1 MPDEVVEPVRSI
13 GKVQKY
19 VVGADF
25 ESYAE
30 QLEFYFLANG
40 ITDLKQR
47 KAVLLTNL
55 PTETYQLAKD
65 LVAPNLSRE
74 DTVTYTSIVERL
86 QKQLKPQKSAL
97 VARYEFDN
105 RSRKAGETVSEYVA
119 NLKHLATECKFNE
132 AMRLERL
139 RDRLVSGIQDKKMM
153 SELLK
158 LKLEELTFDI
168 AVAKCIAIE
177 QSYKDIQALQ
187 GGVESNPVNMLT
199 RSKQK
204 GKARSKQD
212 MTPAPKEPR
221 VLEKSYGKKCY
232 RCKGDHEHKSCPFKK
247 EQCHYCKKTGHI
259 QRACRQK
266 SKAPQGSRAPVNCM
280 GDGSDESSAEEIGDM
295 YHTTASRS
303 ERKPFTASIQVEGQD
318 ITMEIDTGSAVSII
332 TERVYLEYF
341 QHLQLQESSL
351 QLRTYTGEV
360 VKPEG
365 VINVTVIYQEQ
376 AKVLPLYV
384 LKSKGPC
391 LFGRDWMAQI
401 RLDWPLLHMKT
412 RPRNLTEVLGQHAA
426 VFSEGLGRL
435 KNIKAQIH
443 LKEGAQPRFYKAR
456 TMALARKPAVEQALE
471 NLEGQGVLK
480 KITHSEWA
488 TPIVTPVK
496 KDGSVRVC
504 GDFKVTVNPQLEIDE
519 YPLPRIDDIYA
530 NLSGGKQFSVLD
542 LRQAYLQMEVDEAHR
557 KYLTINTH
565 RGLFQYQRLP
575 YGVASAPAIWQRSM
589 DQVLQGISGAQCYLD
604 DIIVTGKTLEEHL
617 ATLDQVLQRL
627 EEYGLKVN
635 QAKCKFLQDSVE
647 YLGHVISAS
656 GLQQSPAKVEAIINM
671 PAPEG
676 STQLRSFIGM
686 AQYYAR
692 FMPNLA
698 TELAPLH
705 HLLKK
710 DVPWQWTETEQDAFE
725 KVKSLLLKDN
735 VLVHYDSDLPL
746 VLASDSSSYGLGAV
760 LSHVMPDGSDR
771 PIAYASRSLS
781 VREKKYAQIEKEAL
795 SIVWGV
801 KKFQTYLEGRRFSL
815 ITDHK
820 PLKYIMDPGKAVP
833 VTAAARL
840 QRWCLFLGA
849 FSYTIQYRNTKQHA
863 NCDGLSRL
871 PLTVTPPDKPDET
884 EVHQL
889 SVLETLPVK
898 AKELK
903 VYTRRDPVLAQV
915 MELVQTGWE
924 EPVNTPEIAPYA
936 HRRDE
941 ITVHQGQILMWGNRV
956 IVPRKLQD
964 RVLETIHEGHLGVGK
979 MKGLARGYVWWPNLD
994 KDIECAA
1001 RNCDG
1006 CQELGK
1012 NPASIPL
1019 HRWEF
1024 PAQPWQR
1031 LHVDFAG
1038 PIQGKMILVCT
1049 DAHSKWPEV
1058 VVMKNTSV
1066 EETVATLRSI
1076 FARMGFPEQMVTDNG
1091 PQFTSHVFKKF
1102 TSMNGV
1108 RHVTGAPYHPSTNGM
1123 AERLVQ
1129 SFKHAVKADKSN
1141 RTLEHKIDR
1150 FLLAYRTAPHA
1161 TTGISPAQLIFQ
1173 RNPRTRLD
1181 LIKPDL
1187 KRDVDSKLLV
1197 DESRKFTQFPEG
1209 ERVWIRNY
1217 RNGPKWVRGTVLEQ
1231 TGPVLYK
1238 VQTQD
1243 KVWKRHM
1250 DQLRCD
1256 RSCASPNTEPQDD
1269 HDAGESDAGE
1279 STSPIAGTTTDAEV
1293 DPPEPT
1299 LAETETELTTRG
1311 TTELPQD
1318 HIPTAKTTRC
1328 GRVVKT
1334 PARFQDFVRD

>member
-1 MPDEVVEPVRSI
+1 
-13 GKVQKY
+13 
-19 VVGADF
+19 
-25 ESYAE
+25 
-30 QLEFYFLANG
+30 
-40 ITDLKQR
+40 
-47 KAVLLTNL
+47 
-55 PTETYQLAKD
+55 
-65 LVAPNLSRE
+65 
-74 DTVTYTSIVERL
+74 
-86 QKQLKPQKSAL
+86 
-97 VARYEFDN
+97 
-105 RSRKAGETVSEYVA
+105 
-119 NLKHLATECKFNE
+119 
-132 AMRLERL
+132 
-139 RDRLVSGIQDKKMM
+139 
-153 SELLK
+153 
-158 LKLEELTFDI
+158 
-168 AVAKCIAIE
+168 
-177 QSYKDIQALQ
+177 
-187 GGVESNPVNMLT
+187 
-199 RSKQK
+199 
-204 GKARSKQD
+204 
-212 MTPAPKEPR
+212 
-221 VLEKSYGKKCY
+221 
-232 RCKGDHEHKSCPFKK
+232 
-247 EQCHYCKKTGHI
+247 
-259 QRACRQK
+259 
-266 SKAPQGSRAPVNCM
+266 
-280 GDGSDESSAEEIGDM
+280 
-295 YHTTASRS
+295 
-303 ERKPFTASIQVEGQD
+303 
-318 ITMEIDTGSAVSII
+318 
-332 TERVYLEYF
+332 
-341 QHLQLQESSL
+341 
-351 QLRTYTGEV
+351 
-360 VKPEG
+360 
-365 VINVTVIYQEQ
+365 
-376 AKVLPLYV
+376 
-384 LKSKGPC
+384 
-391 LFGRDWMAQI
+391 
-401 RLDWPLLHMKT
+401 
-412 RPRNLTEVLGQHAA
+412 
-426 VFSEGLGRL
+426 
-435 KNIKAQIH
+435 
-443 LKEGAQPRFYKAR
+443 
-456 TMALARKPAVEQALE
+456 
-471 NLEGQGVLK
+471 
-480 KITHSEWA
+480 
-488 TPIVTPVK
+488 
-496 KDGSVRVC
+496 
-504 GDFKVTVNPQLEIDE
+504 
-519 YPLPRIDDIYA
+519 
-530 NLSGGKQFSVLD
+530 
-542 LRQAYLQMEVDEAHR
+542 
-557 KYLTINTH
+557 
-565 RGLFQYQRLP
+565 
-575 YGVASAPAIWQRSM
+575 M

-735 VLVHYDSDLPL
+735 ILVHYDPDLPL

-760 LSHVMPDGSDR
+760 LSHVMPDGSER

-849 FSYTIQYRNTKQHA
+849 FSYTIQHRNTKQHA

-889 SVLETLPVK
+889 SVLETLPIK

-1012 NPASIPL
+1012 NPASTPL

-1108 RHVTGAPYHPSTNGM
+1108 RHVTGA
-1123 AERLVQ
+1123 
-1129 SFKHAVKADKSN
+1129 
-1141 RTLEHKIDR
+1141 
-1150 FLLAYRTAPHA
+1150 
-1161 TTGISPAQLIFQ
+1161 
-1173 RNPRTRLD
+1173 
-1181 LIKPDL
+1181 
-1187 KRDVDSKLLV
+1187 
-1197 DESRKFTQFPEG
+1197 
-1209 ERVWIRNY
+1209 
-1217 RNGPKWVRGTVLEQ
+1217 
-1231 TGPVLYK
+1231 
-1238 VQTQD
+1238 
-1243 KVWKRHM
+1243 
-1250 DQLRCD
+1250 
-1256 RSCASPNTEPQDD
+1256 
-1269 HDAGESDAGE
+1269 
-1279 STSPIAGTTTDAEV
+1279 
-1293 DPPEPT
+1293 
-1299 LAETETELTTRG
+1299 LTTPPQMVWQRG
-1311 TTELPQD
+1311 
-1318 HIPTAKTTRC
+1318 
-1328 GRVVKT
+1328 
-1334 PARFQDFVRD
+1334 